1 MILLAIIEEIY
12 NIDKILYR
20 LFKQSQYILLIIIL
34 YFLDLIMKRSIKN
47 IYR

>member
-12 NIDKILYR
+12 NIDKISYR

-34 YFLDLIMKRSIKN
+34 HFLDLIMKRSIKN